1 MTLPGEDNSSSMDKT
16 PTDPTEEEELYHQLA
31 EELRMKKE
39 RNEKLMAEV
48 VRNELIIRE
57 LRKHLQSWHVSKCP
71 NVYVFIVMNL
81 RPC

>member
-1 MTLPGEDNSSSMDKT
+1 MTLPGEDNSSSMDISQ
-16 PTDPTEEEELYHQLA
+16 TDYVNEEELYHQLA

-57 LRKHLQSWHVSKCP
+57 LRKQL
-71 NVYVFIVMNL
+71 
-81 RPC
+81 